1 MSKDRRDG
9 KYIKPEDSIHA
20 IMPYLMP
27 KRTEAEVYLQD
38 SIDVTELKKFL
49 DDKNKSIKDYKI
61 TVFHAFVTAI
71 SKTIYNRPV
80 LNRFIAGKRMYQR
93 NDITISFVA
102 KNKFADEAEERLL
115 VLKVDEDMK
124 LDKISSKIYNDV
136 TKVRKEGG
144 NSIDDT
150 LKFVTK
156 FPRWVVTLIMWVFRK
171 LDYYD
176 KVPKFISNGDPNY
189 TTVLISNLGSIKSNP
204 CYHHLNNYGTN
215 SIIVTIGEIRE
226 RYITDSKGNL
236 NKRDVL
242 EVGITLD
249 ERIGDGFYFAKSF
262 KLIKHIIEN
271 PTLLDEE
278 VNRMV
283 NYEKQNKK

>member
-1 MSKDRRDG
+1 
-9 KYIKPEDSIHA
+9 
-20 IMPYLMP
+20 
-27 KRTEAEVYLQD
+27 
-38 SIDVTELKKFL
+38 
-49 DDKNKSIKDYKI
+49 
-61 TVFHAFVTAI
+61 
-71 SKTIYNRPV
+71 
-80 LNRFIAGKRMYQR
+80 MYQR

-176 KVPKFISNGDPNY
+176 KVPKFISNVIP
-189 TTVLISNLGSIKSNP
+189 
-204 CYHHLNNYGTN
+204 
-215 SIIVTIGEIRE
+215 IIQ
-226 RYITDSKGNL
+226 RY
-236 NKRDVL
+236 
-242 EVGITLD
+242 
-249 ERIGDGFYFAKSF
+249 
-262 KLIKHIIEN
+262 
-271 PTLLDEE
+271 
-278 VNRMV
+278 
-283 NYEKQNKK
+283 